1 MWPTPT
7 MLTKLYKKECTIFN
21 LHVDVTLIIAL
32 VPKQSNAMTENV
44 WHGLEKM
51 VHLPQKKMVWQEQ
64 SLSCEQLCKILRV

>member
-7 MLTKLYKKECTIFN
+7 MLTKLYKKECNIFN
-21 LHVDVTLIIAL
+21 LDVTLIIAL

-44 WHGLEKM
+44 SHGLEKM
-51 VHLPQKKMVWQEQ
+51 VHLPQKKEQ